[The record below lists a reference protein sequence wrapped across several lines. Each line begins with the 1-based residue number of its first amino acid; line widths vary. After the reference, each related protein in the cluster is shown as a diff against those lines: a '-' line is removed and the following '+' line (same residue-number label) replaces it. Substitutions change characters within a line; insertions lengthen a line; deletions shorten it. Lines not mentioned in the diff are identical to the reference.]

1 LLEQIEEDAEK
12 EKLALEK
19 KLAARAVLRAKKLQE
34 TKDRLEKRSK
44 Q

>member
-1 LLEQIEEDAEK
+1 MEQIEEDAEK

-19 KLAARAVLRAKKLQE
+19 KLAARAALRAKKLQE